1 MTGLST
7 HTLRVWERRY
17 GALEPARTAA
27 KQRRYSR
34 EDVEFLL
41 RVKQLSR
48 AGGRSIRLALEE
60 ARGELPV
67 DLPSAPPPDLPAAT
81 QAATMWRS
89 VADLSPNLVAV
100 LDGRGRIVDCNVAV
114 VRITGQFRAQVQ
126 GTRFVD
132 LMDAHDRAK
141 AAQVYRRPL
150 REHPAWE
157 LNVRTPRVQGLFSF
171 DCRLLREG
179 DRWLIACSGHD
190 LTQSGSELWPAG
202 GEPSA
207 GGRGE
212 ARRAVPATE
221 SPSPEVQR
229 RPSV

>member
-17 GALEPARTAA
+17 DALKPARTAA
-27 KQRRYSR
+27 RQRRYSR

-48 AGGRSIRLALEE
+48 AGGRSIKLALEE
-60 ARGELPV
+60 ARG
-67 DLPSAPPPDLPAAT
+67 DLPLDLPGTPPPDLPAAI

-89 VADLSPNLVAV
+89 VADLSPNLIAV

-114 VRITGQFRAQVQ
+114 VRITGQFRGQVQ

-132 LMDAHDRAK
+132 LIDPHDRAK

-157 LNVRTPRVQGLFSF
+157 LNVRTPRAQGLFSF
-171 DCRLLREG
+171 DCQLLREG

-190 LTQSGSELWPAG
+190 LTQSGSELWPVAG
-202 GEPSA
+202 EASA
-207 GGRGE
+207 GAQGK
-212 ARRAVPATE
+212 ASRAAPATQ
-221 SPSPEVQR
+221 SPSP
-229 RPSV
+229 

>member
-17 GALEPARTAA
+17 GALKPTRTPAQ
-27 KQRRYSR
+27 QRRYSR

-67 DLPSAPPPDLPAAT
+67 DLAAAPPPDLPASI
-81 QAATMWRS
+81 QAATLWRS
-89 VADLSPNLVAV
+89 VADLSPNLTVV

-114 VRITGQFRAQVQ
+114 VRITGQFRGRVQ
-126 GTRFVD
+126 GTRFAD
-132 LMDAHDRAK
+132 LIDPHDRAK
-141 AAQVYRRPL
+141 AAEIYRRPL

-157 LNVRTPRVQGLFSF
+157 LNVTTPRAQGLFSF

-179 DRWLIACSGHD
+179 DRWLIAASGSD
-190 LTQSGSELWPAG
+190 LRQAGSELWPAA
-202 GEPSA
+202 GEVSTA
-207 GGRGE
+207 GRGK
-212 ARRAVPATE
+212 AGRSASATQ
-221 SPSPEVQR
+221 SPSP
-229 RPSV
+229 